1 MKQHGVGRTPQ
12 ASGSYLSIT
21 SKEGIREVLLG
32 QQMGP
37 GMHEPECQGNKLDFS
52 CK

>member
-21 SKEGIREVLLG
+21 SKEGVREVLQG